1 MMLRIIGSV
10 TYQMRTYQ
18 RLMSWMTVQ
27 SPITD
32 CAQEM
37 VKKMVGRCDLGPVSE
52 ADGSPG
58 WRVAD
63 RASGS
68 IRSRR

>member
-1 MMLRIIGSV
+1 MLRIIGSV
-10 TYQMRTYQ
+10 TNQM
-18 RLMSWMTVQ
+18 MSWMTVQ

-52 ADGSPG
+52 ADGSPAG
-58 WRVAD
+58 LARQTERVVRYDHAD
-63 RASGS
+63 DW
-68 IRSRR
+68 